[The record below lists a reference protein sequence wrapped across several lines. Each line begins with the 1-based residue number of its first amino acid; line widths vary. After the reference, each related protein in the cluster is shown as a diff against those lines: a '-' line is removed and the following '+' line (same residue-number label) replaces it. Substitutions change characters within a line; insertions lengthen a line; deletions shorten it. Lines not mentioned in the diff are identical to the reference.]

1 MLFFRTHLSSDPVLI
16 IICDARSERV
26 TLINQSMKN
35 NQIDA
40 MFLSHF
46 LFVDISASFSLVF
59 HSLGGEGSLEIESI
73 IFKQIN

>member
-1 MLFFRTHLSSDPVLI
+1 MLFFRTHLSSDPVMI

-35 NQIDA
+35 KQIDA
-40 MFLSHF
+40 MF
-46 LFVDISASFSLVF
+46 DISACFSSVF